1 MSTLILLVVG
11 AAWLA
16 VLVPPLVR
24 SRINGSPSNSVMNF
38 RRQLDSLESAGGR
51 SQGQLRGMARPLA
64 PSARPVRQHGAL
76 SNMTG
81 ALVRP
86 AGTRNHRPSRVVSQ
100 SEYIRQRRQNLVV
113 GMGVTV
119 VLSLFLALTTGSQIF
134 FSLFAV
140 SLIALAVYCYVLV
153 QLRIKRDNER
163 YLSRSRRRY

>member
-1 MSTLILLVVG
+1 
-11 AAWLA
+11 
-16 VLVPPLVR
+16 
-24 SRINGSPSNSVMNF
+24 
-38 RRQLDSLESAGGR
+38 
-51 SQGQLRGMARPLA
+51 
-64 PSARPVRQHGAL
+64 
-76 SNMTG
+76 MTG

-86 AGTRNHRPSRVVSQ
+86 AGTRNHRPANVVSQ

-163 YLSRSRRRY
+163 YLNRSRRRY